1 MTTVEVSVT
10 QNVSNLEYLR
20 EELIALFWAVLTL
33 AWDIAYERMTMWV
46 LFYIGLACFIIA
58 FVLRPFIIYLSNH
71 MRALCK
77 PVMFSYQHVVITG
90 GGTGLGKTLVQGIF
104 TKGAIVTMV
113 GKDGDK
119 LE

>member
-1 MTTVEVSVT
+1 M
-10 QNVSNLEYLR
+10 
-20 EELIALFWAVLTL
+20 
-33 AWDIAYERMTMWV
+33 
-46 LFYIGLACFIIA
+46 
-58 FVLRPFIIYLSNH
+58 RPFVIYLSTH
-71 MRALCK
+71 VKAFCK

-119 LE
+119 LD